1 VIGDEPATAD
11 EALKSKA
18 WRTTMVDELESIK
31 ENKTWSLS
39 DLP

>member
-11 EALKSKA
+11 EALKRKA